1 MALLPPFMLDCVVA
15 IGTTN
20 QQAQTS
26 WIGTGFLYGLYES
39 GEGDQ
44 KLYKVWLVTNK
55 HVIANLSEIQVK
67 FNSLEDEKTKDYSIS
82 LLDENG
88 NPEWFGHPDP
98 DVDVAAIFV
107 DLGIL
112 RSEKRHYRFFQ
123 SDIHLGKREELK
135 EIGITEGDRAFVLGF
150 PMGLVSDLKQ
160 YTFCRSGAFARV
172 RDYIEGK
179 SNQFIL
185 DALVFP
191 GNSGGPVITCPSALC
206 IKGTNTIPKADLVGI
221 VKSYIPYRDVAIS
234 RQTGREKVVFE
245 ENSGL
250 TLVDSADSIHEVV
263 ELAQRE
269 FAEKVNQLK
278 LKAEQGEGD
287 NA

>member
-15 IGTTN
+15 IGAKN
-20 QQAQTS
+20 QQGETS
-26 WIGTGFLYGLYES
+26 WIGTGFLYGLFES
-39 GEGDQ
+39 GEGEQ

-55 HVIANLSEIQVK
+55 HVIANLSQIQVK
-67 FNSLEDEKTKDYSIS
+67 FNSLEEEDAKNYDVD
-82 LLDENG
+82 LLDQNG
-88 NPEWFGHPDP
+88 KPEWFGHPDP
-98 DVDVAAIFV
+98 NIDVAAVFV
-107 DLGIL
+107 DTGIL
-112 RSEKRHYRFFQ
+112 KSDKRHYRFFQ
-123 SDIHLGKREELK
+123 SDVHLGTRENLK
-135 EIGITEGDRAFVLGF
+135 EMGITEGDRTFILGF

-160 YTFCRSGAFARV
+160 YTFCRSGVFSRV

-206 IKGTNTIPKADLVGI
+206 IQGTNTIPKADLVGI
-221 VKSYIPYRDVAIS
+221 VKSYIPYRDVAVS

-250 TLVDSADSIHEVV
+250 TLADSADSIHEVV
-263 ELAQRE
+263 ELAQQA
-269 FAEKVNQLK
+269 FKKKINQLK
-278 LKAEQGEGD
+278 LKAEQDEGD